1 MCQSHRSW
9 TVKAGTFWPE
19 SRQGRDNSGFFFW
32 GGGGGFNG
40 QSLTSST
47 YIISLRKV
55 SIQETVPIHLLSLSD
70 VPRIRSEPDSE

>member
-9 TVKAGTFWPE
+9 TVKTGTFWPE
-19 SRQGRDNSGFFFW
+19 SRQGRGNSGFFFFFFE
-32 GGGGGFNG
+32 GGFNG
-40 QSLTSST
+40 QSLTSAT

-70 VPRIRSEPDSE
+70 VPHIRSEPDSE